1 MYDKFCH
8 TFVLSVGDL
17 LIWSIVMFLRVMLFA
32 KEGYHAMMEQKLREA
47 AGEAIDIVCRCTDA
61 NEVRIRRVLTDPD
74 LICTGPE
81 IDATMVSTEIVPAAS
96 GLPHVLSMG
105 SLTDIARDPGGGPSA
120 ERWSNDPPLAEIV
133 QKLEACALAVA
144 HNRATAKS
152 LIRSPSA
159 EYQPDLIALPHQ
171 RGIDVRSVMSIIHV
185 KGEGN
190 YTVIHFDKGNQ
201 LVMSRTIGDYD
212 DVLPNGLFI
221 REHRSHIVNIYH
233 IRRIVRGKVMRLV
246 LSNDHEVEV
255 ADSKRELILGIVN
268 LVRRR
273 GGS

>member
-1 MYDKFCH
+1 MYDIRCH
-8 TFVLSVGDL
+8 TFALSVGDL
-17 LIWSIVMFLRVMLFA
+17 LLRSIVMSLRVILFA
-32 KEGYHAMMEQKLREA
+32 KEEHHALIEQRLREA

-61 NEVRIRRVLTDPD
+61 NEVRIRRVLTGPD
-74 LICTGPE
+74 MICIGPE
-81 IDATMVSTEIVPAAS
+81 IDASSIVPEHGPDAS
-96 GLPHVLSMG
+96 GLPQVLRIGG
-105 SLTDIARDPGGGPSA
+105 SASIISDPGLNPPEGM
-120 ERWSNDPPLAEIV
+120 WLDDPPIAEIV
-133 QKLEACALAVA
+133 RKLEACALAVTQS
-144 HNRATAKS
+144 RAAAKAV
-152 LIRSPSA
+152 IRHPTA

-212 DVLPNGLFI
+212 DVLPEGLFI
-221 REHRSHIVNIYH
+221 RVHRSHIVNLYH

-246 LSNDHEVEV
+246 LSNDHEIEV
-255 ADSKRELILGIVN
+255 ADSKREVILGIVN